1 MTDGSPIRVLIVDDE
16 YPIRVSLGG
25 YLEDRGFEVFSAESA
40 EETLDMLARQEIDC
54 IIVDLRLPRLDGTA
68 LIRKAHELKPSL
80 KFLIHTGSTDFQL
93 PPPLKELKMGQEDV
107 FQKPVADMKVIVDA
121 IERLVRKEE
130 T

>member
-40 EETLDMLARQEIDC
+40 EETLDMLNRQDIDC
-54 IIVDLRLPRLDGTA
+54 VIVDLRLPGLDGTE
-68 LIRKAHELKPSL
+68 LILKAHRRRPSL
-80 KFLIHTGSTDFQL
+80 QFLIHTGSADYRL
-93 PPPLKELKMGQEDV
+93 PPSLLDLAIGQEDV
-107 FQKPVADMKVIVDA
+107 FQKPVANMKVIVDA
-121 IERLVRKEE
+121 IQRLVRKED